1 MDILAK
7 EMDEIQTKINEL
19 QLKQK
24 LNINSHDVVELRLKL
39 KSIMDVDGAP
49 LDYKALTTED
59 KQTVL
64 RALVSKIYLH
74 KDGNINIIWKD

>member
-1 MDILAK
+1 
-7 EMDEIQTKINEL
+7 
-19 QLKQK
+19 
-24 LNINSHDVVELRLKL
+24 
-39 KSIMDVDGAP
+39 MDVDGAP

-74 KDGNINIIWKD
+74 KDGNINIVWKD